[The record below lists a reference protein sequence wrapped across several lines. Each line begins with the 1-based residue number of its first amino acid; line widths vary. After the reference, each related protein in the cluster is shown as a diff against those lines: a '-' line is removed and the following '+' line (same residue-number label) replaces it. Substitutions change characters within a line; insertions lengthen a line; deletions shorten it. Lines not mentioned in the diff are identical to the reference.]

1 MLNLLCIMFGG
12 GLGAVVRGAIT
23 NYCNRH
29 FVSRIPIATLFVNLV
44 GSLLIGIIMNQTSD
58 NLILS
63 LTTVGFLGGLTT
75 FSTLA
80 SELVQFID
88 KERNLFHFILYSVLQ
103 YLGAFIACLIGYTI
117 S

>member
-1 MLNLLCIMFGG
+1 MLNILCIMFGG
-12 GLGAVVRGAIT
+12 GLGAAVRNAIT

-29 FVSRIPIATLFVNLV
+29 YVSRIPIATLIVNLV
-44 GSLLIGIIMNQTSD
+44 GSLLIGIIMNQMTD
-58 NLILS
+58 DLLLS

-80 SELVQFID
+80 SELVKFIEN
-88 KERNLFHFILYSVLQ
+88 ERNLFYFTLYSVMQ
-103 YLGAFIACLIGYTI
+103 YIGSFIACVIGYTI